1 MVDFR
6 LSLAVV
12 IGIVLSSVIMISAI
26 FAINSNDT
34 NRVSITD
41 LYTSANTGLYGS
53 NNSDLGTSADTG
65 LTVTG
70 IGIVGADPDVV
81 EINLGVEVIAKTVE
95 SANKKASLSM
105 SHLQK
110 VIGQYNIEDNDLK
123 TSHFNVS
130 PQYNYRNESGPEI
143 IGFRVTNTIT
153 VKFRDMEEIGSFIDD
168 AVSIGGNNIRINN
181 IHFKV
186 ENSDNYLDLARKLA
200 IENARNKA
208 ELFADAAKVELGSV
222 IRISESSNFVSP
234 MPRMSLEMASPSSS
248 SVTPIS
254 PGQQDISIQVSVTFE
269 IR

>member
-1 MVDFR
+1 
-6 LSLAVV
+6 
-12 IGIVLSSVIMISAI
+12 
-26 FAINSNDT
+26 
-34 NRVSITD
+34 
-41 LYTSANTGLYGS
+41 
-53 NNSDLGTSADTG
+53 
-65 LTVTG
+65 
-70 IGIVGADPDVV
+70 
-81 EINLGVEVIAKTVE
+81 
-95 SANKKASLSM
+95 M

-186 ENSDNYLDLARKLA
+186 ENSDSYLDLARKLA